1 VEGPVKHK
9 LTLKDIPITDDMKR
23 IYEMNRDPIEDYA
36 IEYTGEKTSMEN
48 YDAYR
53 SWLTRNGLKFDI
65 PKRTFEMKFNK
76 YMEKYGIVSKR
87 KTVEG
92 VKSTIYCKADGPLD
106 TLALES

>member
-1 VEGPVKHK
+1 
-9 LTLKDIPITDDMKR
+9 
-23 IYEMNRDPIEDYA
+23 
-36 IEYTGEKTSMEN
+36 MEN

-65 PKRTFEMKFNK
+65 PKKAFEMKFSK

-92 VKSTIYCKADGPLD
+92 VRGVSVYCKADEP
-106 TLALES
+106 TLTFLEN